1 MGLHGSPIFL
11 APKKWY
17 NNSMAQNNRN
27 DEDILTAGQARPD
40 EKRIRTMQEDLERA
54 KEHVLP
60 DLPLAT
66 PPLPKQP
73 SRPET
78 PVISEESPA
87 PIELPIV
94 GEETKPEAVP
104 PAPPEPPQT
113 PPLPQATE
121 SLPEEISAEDIL
133 SAVT

>member
-27 DEDILTAGQARPD
+27 DEDILSAGQIRPE

-60 DLPLAT
+60 DLPLAA
-66 PPLPKQP
+66 PPSPEGEGEREPELPSP
-73 SRPET
+73 PPIAAPEPET
-78 PVISEESPA
+78 PPGLPVVDMPEKPPPQA
-87 PIELPIV
+87 PQP
-94 GEETKPEAVP
+94 TMPEIQLEQTQ
-104 PAPPEPPQT
+104 EPPQE
-113 PPLPQATE
+113 A
-121 SLPEEISAEDIL
+121 SAE
-133 SAVT
+133 